1 MPETTP
7 RYARQIRCAPIGEAG
22 QARIRA
28 ATVLQVGCGALGT
41 VQAELLVRAGVG
53 RLIIV
58 DRDVV
63 ELSNLQRQIC
73 FDEEDA
79 RLRRPK
85 AEAAAARLRR
95 VNSEVV
101 IEAHVTHLTPENIRD
116 FVRTADL
123 VMDATDNFE
132 TRFLIND
139 ACVEA
144 GIPWIY
150 GGVLGMEGTVLPV
163 RPGVGPCLRCLLPTR
178 PESSALPTIADVGV
192 LSTTVTITASTQVT
206 LALWALTD
214 PEGVDCAVRAI
225 DVWTGVLRRI
235 PLKRNPACPCCGRR
249 EFPSLGAAPLDT
261 DGAPLPTV
269 MWARNA
275 VMFPPPADGTARDI
289 WASALLAAGGAHPN
303 DDVWELAVT
312 DADGAPHTITL
323 FADGRAL
330 VSDTRDVSLA
340 RALWSAAM
348 SRQDG

>member
-53 RLIIV
+53 RLIII

-95 VNSEVV
+95 VNAEVE
-101 IEAHVTHLTPENIRD
+101 IEAHVTHLTPENIRSC
-116 FVRTADL
+116 VRRADL

-150 GGVLGMEGTVLPV
+150 GGVLGMEGTVMPV

-178 PESSALPTIADVGV
+178 PEASALPTIADVGV

-214 PEGVDCAVRAI
+214 PGGVDCAVRAL
-225 DVWTGVLRRI
+225 DVWTGALRRI
-235 PLKRNPACPCCGRR
+235 PLKRNLACPCCARR
-249 EFPSLGAAPLDT
+249 EFPSLEAAGPPPDH
-261 DGAPLPTV
+261 TV

-275 VMFPPPADGTARDI
+275 VMFPPPADPALLAAR
-289 WASALLAAGGAHPN
+289 AAALLAAGGVHPN

-312 DADGAPHTITL
+312 DDAGAPHTLTL

-330 VSDTRDVSLA
+330 VSDTRDPALA
-340 RALWSAAM
+340 LALWRAAM
-348 SRQDG
+348 NSPDC

>member
-7 RYARQIRCAPIGEAG
+7 RYARQIRCAPIGEVG

-53 RLIIV
+53 RLILV

-73 FDEEDA
+73 FDEKDA

-95 VNSEVV
+95 VNSEVAL
-101 IEAHVTHLTPENIRD
+101 EAHVTHLTPENVRD
-116 FVRTADL
+116 FVRQADL

-132 TRFLIND
+132 TRFLLND

-163 RPGVGPCLRCLLPTR
+163 RPGSGPCLRCLLPTR
-178 PESSALPTIADVGV
+178 PESSTLPTISDVGV
-192 LSTTVTITASTQVT
+192 LSTTVTITASQQVT

-214 PEGVDCAVRAI
+214 PGGVDCAVRAI
-225 DVWTGVLRRI
+225 EVWTGVLRRI
-235 PLKRNPACPCCGRR
+235 PLKRNPACLCCARR
-249 EFPSLGAAPLDT
+249 EFPSLAAAGAAPDH
-261 DGAPLPTV
+261 TV
-269 MWARNA
+269 MWARHA
-275 VMFPPPADGTARDI
+275 VMFPPPADAATRNA
-289 WASALLAAGGAHPN
+289 WAASLLAAGGAHPN
-303 DDVWELAVT
+303 DGVWELAVT
-312 DADGAPHTITL
+312 DTAGAPHTLTL

-330 VSDTRDVSLA
+330 VSDTRDPTLA
-340 RALWSAAM
+340 RELWRAVVNSP
-348 SRQDG
+348 